1 VGYVYTAK
9 FEGGIIV
16 ELELFQTTVREYK
29 RFTQQLPINYSKAV
43 SGDFSDSTYVAAQ
56 TRLMLLRKYT
66 RNGRGSLYLKD
77 IVTEAIRRFPRHL
90 DYLSEFRDRFQQS
103 CDQSLIHALADGTK
117 RTLDESIDDTMYGLH
132 LHADEERINRIA
144 QDNELLRLYC
154 VVTFVKEIEALV
166 IELSDFFEAKGVPCI
181 EKTQHLRAP
190 VIHLES
196 QDSDAQKITGSPF
209 WCNLIGSDMTNESTA
224 AVFTTLLGQY
234 TLEEWQLWATA
245 SGFTQLLAQEQ
256 FSYDEMKRLVFEPT
270 VHDWGDFSK
279 AIAHYKAIPSPG
291 MGTLIR
297 YNEQRDAA
305 YIHVYPH
312 VEEGFIIDSPQII
325 TDVHVVTLVKDQR
338 LGEWRVFA
346 FGGRVDPF
354 IRD

>member
-1 VGYVYTAK
+1 M
-9 FEGGIIV
+9 

-29 RFTQQLPINYSKAV
+29 RFTQQLPIDYSKAM
-43 SGDFSDSTYVAAQ
+43 SDDFSDSAYVAAQ

-66 RNGRGSLYLKD
+66 RNGRGNLYLND
-77 IVTEAIRRFPRHL
+77 IVTEAIRRFPRHS
-90 DYLSEFRDRFQQS
+90 DYLSEYRDHFQQS

-117 RTLDESIDDTMYGLH
+117 RTLGESIDDTMYGLH
-132 LHADEERINRIA
+132 LHADVERINRIA

-166 IELSDFFEAKGVPCI
+166 IELSDFFEANGVPCI

-196 QDSDAQKITGSPF
+196 QDSDAQQITGSPF

-224 AVFTTLLGQY
+224 AVVSTF
-234 TLEEWQLWATA
+234 LEQHTFEELQLWTTA
-245 SGFTQLLAQEQ
+245 SCFTQLLEQEQ
-256 FSYDEMKRLVFEPT
+256 FSYDEMKRLVFEST
-270 VHDWGDFSK
+270 INDWGDFSE
-279 AIAHYKAIPSPG
+279 ARAHYKAIQSPG
-291 MGTLIR
+291 MGTSIG
-297 YNEQRDAA
+297 YNEQHDAA

-325 TDVHVVTLVKDQR
+325 TDVDVITLVKDKR